1 MALYSL
7 WRRTE
12 VRHEDYDRYIADA
25 KHTHVY
31 TEVEGAF
38 NLLIVII
45 LSSPKEIYETAV
57 KTLINTLTKTE
68 SAKISLKQKM

>member
-12 VRHEDYDRYIADA
+12 VRHEDYDRHIADA